1 MSHADAWNALRELL
15 STQDLAVLGT
25 DSGGHPYTSL
35 VAFDATEDLRCL
47 LFATARATRKYRN
60 LQGNPRV
67 SLLID
72 NRSHSV
78 TDFQRAAAVTVLG
91 TIAPVD
97 AVEEGRLKDRFQKRH
112 PHLNDF
118 VASPTSALLQI
129 NVDRYYLVRRFQEVC
144 ELVP

>member
-1 MSHADAWNALRELL
+1 MSHEDAWHTLRELL
-15 STQDLAVLGT
+15 RTQDLAVLGT
-25 DSGGHPYTSL
+25 DSEGHPYTGL
-35 VAFDATEDLRCL
+35 VAFDATEDLKCL

-91 TIAPVD
+91 AIDVVEPA
-97 AVEEGRLKDRFQKRH
+97 EEGRLKERFQTRH

-118 VASPTSALLQI
+118 VGSPSSALVRVK
-129 NVDRYYLVRRFQEVC
+129 VDRYYLVRRFQEVF